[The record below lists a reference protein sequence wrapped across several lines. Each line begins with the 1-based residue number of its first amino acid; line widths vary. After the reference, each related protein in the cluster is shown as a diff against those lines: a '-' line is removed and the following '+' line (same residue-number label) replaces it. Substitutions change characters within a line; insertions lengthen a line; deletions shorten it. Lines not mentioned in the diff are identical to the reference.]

1 MLRDDAGYK
10 SFVGGEAWLQA
21 FYDEEIVDPSSVHF
35 PKSRFVSH
43 RSSAATSLAHGRDIT
58 SKNKK
63 LSLFKAA
70 RMKSFS
76 PARLA

>member
-1 MLRDDAGYK
+1 MTR
-10 SFVGGEAWLQA
+10 
-21 FYDEEIVDPSSVHF
+21 EILDPSSVHF